1 METDTPISWRYTLFL
16 HCFSGWNAEI
26 SGYCLLDA
34 EMKQFLSQFD
44 VEFMTRARGYKKYV
58 LKTIVESLIKDFP
71 DETRE
76 ALKEFY

>member
-1 METDTPISWRYTLFL
+1 
-16 HCFSGWNAEI
+16 
-26 SGYCLLDA
+26 
-34 EMKQFLSQFD
+34 MKQFLSQFD